1 MLEVYMNKSSKLV
14 QGIGNKGTT
23 YPTWDGKVNLK
34 EYKLWVDM
42 LLRCT
47 PKFWGNRPTYA
58 GTTCSENFKS
68 YTFFYEW
75 CQEQVG
81 FGRKDEKGKSW
92 QLDKDLLIKS
102 NKVYSEDTCVF
113 IPQEVNA
120 LILNRQLGR
129 GCYPLG
135 VYFKTKPSK
144 YVAKC
149 CVGKGEIVYLGS
161 FDTQADA
168 FQAYKQGKEAYIKVV
183 AENWKQDIDTRA
195 YQALMNYQV
204 EITD

>member
-1 MLEVYMNKSSKLV
+1 MNKSNKLV

-113 IPQEVNA
+113 IPQRINKLLTKSNSA
-120 LILNRQLGR
+120 R
-129 GCYPLG
+129 GEYPIG
-135 VYFKTKPSK
+135 VSLKKSSNK
-144 YVAKC
+144 YVANC
-149 CVGKGEIVYLGS
+149 RGLGGKYLHLGL
-161 FDTQADA
+161 FTDVTEA
-168 FQAYKQGKEAYIKVV
+168 FLAYKTFKESFIKGV
-183 AENWKQDIDTRA
+183 ANKYKEILDNRA
-195 YQALMNYQV
+195 YNALMEYEVN
-204 EITD
+204 END